1 MSHVI
6 PLRLVQMLNPHRW
19 NCNVFGWS
27 RKVTEGKLRA
37 KCVWRLSSRRPRV
50 PWLGPCLEA
59 RPGSPTLRPL
69 RLGVCRADDG
79 GFAPLEASPRRV
91 AGVSHLYC
99 CNSPRLLAVR
109 SKFGTVRLRFR
120 AVWRSKCRPPRRQT
134 PTTWCRGRGG
144 LRSGHN
150 GACPRVRPHIRHV
163 GALTPPMKQPPSR
176 PTFPCRQAES
186 RHTTYTFCPVV
197 PPVDRA
203 TSRTGCRAD
212 EWGRP
217 ARVGPI
223 RVGGG
228 GWGTPPTGTATRCL
242 GGVEV
247 TPQPT
252 FGYMPPSTCA
262 TTILPTMATGYTRA

>member
-1 MSHVI
+1 MSPACRTSNGAI
-6 PLRLVQMLNPHRW
+6 PP
-19 NCNVFGWS
+19 
-27 RKVTEGKLRA
+27 
-37 KCVWRLSSRRPRV
+37 VWWRPRR
-50 PWLGPCLEA
+50 GPN
-59 RPGSPTLRPL
+59 ST
-69 RLGVCRADDG
+69 V
-79 GFAPLEASPRRV
+79 
-91 AGVSHLYC
+91 HLSQR
-99 CNSPRLLAVR
+99 NSPRCWLRGR
-109 SKFGTVRLRFR
+109 SSGGGVMSRFW
-120 AVWRSKCRPPRRQT
+120 AVWCPKCRPPRRQT
-134 PTTWCRGRGG
+134 PTTRWRGRGG

-150 GACPRVRPHIRHV
+150 GAWQRVRPHIRHV
-163 GALTPPMKQPPSR
+163 GAYTPPMKLPPSR
-176 PTFPCRQAES
+176 PTLPYRQAES
-186 RHTTYTFCPVV
+186 RHTTNTFCPVI
-197 PPVDRA
+197 PPADRA
-203 TSRTGCRAD
+203 TSRTRCRAD